1 MNTVNE
7 ACAAILLGG
16 SENIISATNTFANV
30 ANTTLGGDVCPRA
43 TPKVLLRGPS
53 SSQGHSFIPAQP

>member
-1 MNTVNE
+1 LNTVNE

-30 ANTTLGGDVCPRA
+30 ANTTLAGDVCPRV
-43 TPKVLLRGPS
+43 TQKSRLMG
-53 SSQGHSFIPAQP
+53 